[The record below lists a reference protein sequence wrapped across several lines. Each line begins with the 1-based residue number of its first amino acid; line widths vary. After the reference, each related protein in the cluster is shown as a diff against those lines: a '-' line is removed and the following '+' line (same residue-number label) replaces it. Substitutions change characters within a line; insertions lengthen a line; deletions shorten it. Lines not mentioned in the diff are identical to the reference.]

1 MKTSILLDTNILL
14 SAVLPNNLWKNVIEE
29 FFKELRSLL
38 EEKENLEVKTTG
50 LIRKEISNIIEEIT
64 VFLNEEFRTIIG
76 NLSEHEHSIDREK
89 LKELQKRFNEAIIAQ
104 QEEKTRDRNRNL
116 LMVIEHY
123 LLQVVKDD
131 PKSSLDEHLLKT
143 LTFINNFEVQL
154 KNSVEQAL
162 LTYKI
167 TKLVFPQ
174 NEQGRNRIM
183 ELKEKLPMKNNSDKV
198 ILSFFL
204 YHLEQSNMDG
214 WLITH
219 DFGDFHAY
227 APILQ
232 REYQQLTIL
241 RPSYL
246 YCFYHS

>member
-14 SAVLPNNLWKNVIEE
+14 SAVLPNNLWKNVIED
-29 FFKELRSLL
+29 FFKELGCLL
-38 EEKENLEVKTTG
+38 KEKENLEVNTTT
-50 LIRKEISNIIEEIT
+50 LIRKEISNIIKKIT

-76 NLSEHEHSIDREK
+76 SLSENESSVDRDK
-89 LKELQKRFNEAIIAQ
+89 LKELQKRFNEAIISQ
-104 QEEKTRDRNRNL
+104 QDEKTRDRNRDL

-131 PKSSLDEHLLKT
+131 PKNSLDEHLLKT

-154 KNSVEQAL
+154 KNSVEQTL

-167 TKLVFPQ
+167 TKLVSPQ
-174 NEQGRNRIM
+174 NEQGRNRI
-183 ELKEKLPMKNNSDKV
+183 KEIKEQLPMKNNSDKV
-198 ILSFFL
+198 ILSTFL
-204 YHLEQSNMDG
+204 YHLEQSDMDG

-227 APILQ
+227 APLLHK
-232 REYQQLTIL
+232 EFQQLTIL